1 MSGLFSS
8 NKKLTVVLLLIA
20 ITTVALF
27 GVGCAK
33 MEKTPQTVLLIS
45 VDGFRWDYFQKADTP
60 NLDKLIEEGV
70 KAESLKPVFP
80 SKTFPNHYTI
90 VTGLYPEHHG
100 IVSNRMYDPN
110 MNAYFSLGDRN
121 AVSDG
126 RWYGGEPLWV
136 TAEKQNVISAT
147 YFWPGSEAEI
157 EGIRPSY
164 WKEYNGRTPN
174 SERISQIL
182 KWLELPEEKRPR
194 FLTLYFS
201 DTDNAGHRYGPDSPE
216 VVEAIRKIDQN
227 MGELIAGLKARDW
240 FDKINIII
248 TSDHG
253 MTATSKDRVIFLDN
267 YISLDDVD
275 VIDWSPVLALR
286 PKEGK
291 LEAVYQA
298 LKNANSH
305 LAVYKKEEIPERFHY
320 RDNPR
325 ITPIIA
331 IADEGW
337 SITSHDYYSERPER
351 YDGGAHGY
359 DNELK
364 SMQGIFIARGP
375 AFKSGLKVPTFMNIH
390 IYEMIAHILDI
401 KPAPNDGSLDSVKV
415 MLR

>member
-415 MLR
+415 MVR

>member
-1 MSGLFSS
+1 
-8 NKKLTVVLLLIA
+8 
-20 ITTVALF
+20 VALF
-27 GVGCAK
+27 GIGCAK

-45 VDGFRWDYFQKADTP
+45 VDGFRWDYFQKAETP
-60 NLDKLIEEGV
+60 NLDKLIAEGV

-110 MNAYFSLGDRN
+110 LNAYFSLGDRN

-157 EGIRPSY
+157 EGIRPTY

-182 KWLELPEEKRPR
+182 KWLELLEEKRPR

-216 VVEAIRKIDQN
+216 VVAAIQKIDQN

-291 LEAVYQA
+291 LEAVYRA

-305 LAVYKKEEIPERFHY
+305 LTVYKKEEIPERFHY

-337 SITSHDYYSERPER
+337 SITSHDYFSERPER

-359 DNELK
+359 DNDLK

-390 IYEMIAHILDI
+390 IYEMIARILDI